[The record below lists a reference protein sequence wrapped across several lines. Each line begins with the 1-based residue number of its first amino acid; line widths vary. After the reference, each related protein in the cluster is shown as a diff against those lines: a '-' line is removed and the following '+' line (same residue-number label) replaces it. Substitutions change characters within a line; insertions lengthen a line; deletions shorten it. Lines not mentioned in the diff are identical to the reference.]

1 MHKEEN
7 GRGRSISVVIMMKMM
22 KGYVSFYVHK
32 EAAAS
37 HRKDRL
43 VSVFFFFLFLYS
55 TFYGEESA
63 FLFLLW
69 LDFQCSSVLVAIVLK
84 PVNRGITLG
93 LWIKKKNLVFLK
105 KKRLTGWWLSFELV
119 WLEFIELQGST
130 KRVFIFF
137 YFFSTWT
144 GLDLS

>member
-1 MHKEEN
+1 
-7 GRGRSISVVIMMKMM
+7 
-22 KGYVSFYVHK
+22 
-32 EAAAS
+32 
-37 HRKDRL
+37 L

-84 PVNRGITLG
+84 PVNRGIRLG
-93 LWIKKKNLVFLK
+93 LWIKKKPGFFEKEKVNGLMIEFWIG
-105 KKRLTGWWLSFELV
+105 LTL
-119 WLEFIELQGST
+119 ELQGST

>member
-1 MHKEEN
+1 
-7 GRGRSISVVIMMKMM
+7 
-22 KGYVSFYVHK
+22 
-32 EAAAS
+32 
-37 HRKDRL
+37 L

>member
-7 GRGRSISVVIMMKMM
+7 GRGRSIIVVIMMKMM

-63 FLFLLW
+63 FLFLL
-69 LDFQCSSVLVAIVLK
+69 
-84 PVNRGITLG
+84 
-93 LWIKKKNLVFLK
+93 
-105 KKRLTGWWLSFELV
+105 
-119 WLEFIELQGST
+119 
-130 KRVFIFF
+130 
-137 YFFSTWT
+137 
-144 GLDLS
+144 

>member
-43 VSVFFFFLFLYS
+43 VSVFFFFSLF
-55 TFYGEESA
+55 
-63 FLFLLW
+63 
-69 LDFQCSSVLVAIVLK
+69 I
-84 PVNRGITLG
+84 
-93 LWIKKKNLVFLK
+93 
-105 KKRLTGWWLSFELV
+105 
-119 WLEFIELQGST
+119 
-130 KRVFIFF
+130 
-137 YFFSTWT
+137 
-144 GLDLS
+144 